1 LINGI
6 AGKPGGGKS
15 YEAVKNHVI
24 PALKDGRMVVTNLPL
39 QIEHFV
45 AVFGEQVRDL
55 IVIVDYN
62 YHDYGSAKPFSVIG
76 DWLKHQDWKNVKG
89 QGVLFCIDE
98 AHLSLPNGKG
108 SAEFTKVLEFLSMHR
123 HYGFDV
129 LLITQ
134 NFKKVHRDIRD
145 MVQLVYR
152 CIKKSMFGQDDQY
165 IIKVH
170 EGCTTQVVN
179 TDEREYES
187 YVFKFYKSHTKSEG
201 QIVEATTRDVTPW
214 HKTGLMKFSYV
225 IMFFAFL
232 MIVNVIH
239 KITKDDEDVVF
250 EEVVEVE
257 VAKPTVNPVVADNS
271 ARVIS
276 TVNTV
281 DGVITTSSSVAKPKS
296 KSKPEPVIKTPA
308 DLEEEKHDRI
318 IAMSKERHPFH
329 KVGLSI
335 SGFAHVI
342 VSGSLVDFGVNL
354 IYFSAQQNGQHVF
367 TISSK
372 DLLLAGYDVQVL
384 SECMVIL
391 EFHKYMEYI
400 TCNRQSIGVKNPVAE
415 VALNN

>member
-1 LINGI
+1 MINGI

-39 QIEHFV
+39 QVEHFV
-45 AVFGEQVRDL
+45 AVYGEQVRQL
-55 IVIVDYN
+55 IVLVDYN

-76 DWLKHQDWKNVKG
+76 DWLKHQDWKNEKG
-89 QGVLFCIDE
+89 QGVLFVIDE

-108 SAEFTKVLEFLSMHR
+108 SNEFTKVLEFLSMHR

-152 CIKKSMFGQDDQY
+152 CIKKSMFGQDDLY

-170 EGCTTQVVN
+170 EGCTSQVVN
-179 TDEREYES
+179 TDERAYES

-232 MIVNVIH
+232 MVINLINT
-239 KITKDDEDVVF
+239 ITKDDE
-250 EEVVEVE
+250 EEVFVKEEVKI
-257 VAKPTVNPVVADNS
+257 AKPVFKAATPTVNNS
-271 ARVIS
+271 TLSKPA
-276 TVNTV
+276 NT
-281 DGVITTSSSVAKPKS
+281 AKPVTVTN
-296 KSKPEPVIKTPA
+296 SKPKPVIKTPV
-308 DLEEEKHDRI
+308 DEEEEKHKRI
-318 IAMSKERHPFH
+318 VAMSKERHPFY

-335 SGFAHVI
+335 SGFAEDLNFKI
-342 VSGSLVDFGVNL
+342 F
-354 IYFSAQQNGQHVF
+354 YFSAQQNGQHIF
-367 TISSK
+367 TLSSK
-372 DLLLAGYDVQVL
+372 DLLLAGYDVQVI
-384 SECMVIL
+384 SECLVIV
-391 EFHKYMEYI
+391 EFHKYREYL
-400 TCNRQSIGVKNPVAE
+400 TCNRQTVGVKNPVGEIAS
-415 VALNN
+415 NN

>member
-1 LINGI
+1 MINGI

-15 YEAVKNHVI
+15 YEAVKSHVI
-24 PALKDGRMVVTNLPL
+24 PAIKDGRMVVTNLPL
-39 QIEHFV
+39 QVEHFV
-45 AVFGEQVRDL
+45 AVYGEQVRDL

-76 DWLKHQDWKNVKG
+76 DWLKHQDWKNDKG

-187 YVFKFYKSHTKSEG
+187 YIFKFYKSHTKSEG

-214 HKTGLMKFSYV
+214 HKTGLMKLSYV
-225 IMFFAFL
+225 VLFFAAL
-232 MIVNVIH
+232 MVVNLIH
-239 KITKDDEDVVF
+239 TITKDDEEVVV
-250 EEVVEVE
+250 EEVKVKVS
-257 VAKPTVNPVVADNS
+257 KPTIKTASPSVNS
-271 ARVIS
+271 
-276 TVNTV
+276 NTP
-281 DGVITTSSSVAKPKS
+281 INTSESLSVPKPKP
-296 KSKPEPVIKTPA
+296 KPTIKTPA
-308 DLEEEKHDRI
+308 DLEEEKHQRI

-335 SGFAHVI
+335 SGFAEDLNYKI
-342 VSGSLVDFGVNL
+342 F
-354 IYFSAQQNGQHVF
+354 YFSAQQNGQHIF
-367 TISSK
+367 TLTSK
-372 DLLLAGYDVQVL
+372 DLLLAGYDLQIL
-384 SECMVIL
+384 GECMVVL
-391 EFHKYMEYI
+391 EFHKYSEYI
-400 TCNRQSIGVKNPVAE
+400 TCNRQTIGVKSPVGDIAST
-415 VALNN
+415 N